1 MVVFFFWPKIWAYH
15 LSDIYEMVSVVSSQ
29 DNWNTDFSGEY
40 EDCQQIWECQW
51 LDGEAQESSELY

>member
-1 MVVFFFWPKIWAYH
+1 
-15 LSDIYEMVSVVSSQ
+15 MVSVVSSQ

-51 LDGEAQESSELY
+51 LNGEAQESLELY

>member
-1 MVVFFFWPKIWAYH
+1 
-15 LSDIYEMVSVVSSQ
+15 MVSVVSSQ
-29 DNWNTDFSGEY
+29 DNWNTDSSGEY